1 MPESQHCAFSS
12 SERKVRVF
20 GPIVQP
26 AAHLAAIEISQLTH
40 RCRIGSQPVGDDCLS
55 PAVPLQRFLQ
65 ERQSCRFVAL
75 SSDVTL
81 EAFAFVVDSPPQR
94 SEEHTSELKS
104 LMHSPKAAF

>member
-55 PAVPLQRFLQ
+55 PAVPLQRFLP

-75 SSDVTL
+75 
-81 EAFAFVVDSPPQR
+81 R
-94 SEEHTSELKS
+94 SAEHTSELQS
-104 LMHSPKAAF
+104 LLRIPYAVFCLNTQRNK